1 MTTFNYTEDDLRL
14 PAGDNGLTSYALF
27 FQRML
32 YKEVIFPSSL
42 VAPLDTW
49 YGKQLYGVVD
59 QTQNSIIAAP
69 QNLTAIPTAVTP
81 NLVALNFMVE
91 AFEDFA
97 AHMRKGVVMGVLRA
111 DGTPLLRDMKAK
123 RAYIDPSNIYR
134 QFQQQVYSGFIKS
147 RKVEQLNQIRSFE
160 TYLPQML
167 NYLRL
172 VSQTVPVTKTGFM
185 VSGICSVVN
194 SGLTISI
201 DNGPADD
208 DAYKYQQFIDDPNF
222 SFYLRA
228 AKKFGLSVNKNMP
241 WMLTADLFSDAILKY
256 LNGYILPDGS
266 LVNETNFFETYY
278 QPTHFAD
285 VTILKT
291 FIINAY
297 KNFVEQ
303 KPLYEVEK
311 FSSTCNTTSI
321 NTKYRV
327 QLPPDAH
334 DLLTD
339 KQLLYL
345 YLDLRDNETGNSR
358 PPTSK
363 IKREIQSV
371 YSLRPDSSLTAVQ
384 NAAEYIN
391 LLYRDYIY
399 ERSYLMTADVF
410 TRLGLDN
417 QARSGNIS
425 TAGAVT
431 QQLY

>member
-1 MTTFNYTEDDLRL
+1 MTTFNYTEADLRL
-14 PAGDNGLTSYALF
+14 PTGDNGLTSYALF

-32 YKEVIFPSSL
+32 YKEAIFPSSL

-69 QNLTAIPTAVTP
+69 ENLTPIPTAVTP

-91 AFEDFA
+91 AFEAFV
-97 AHMRKGVVMGVLRA
+97 AHMRKGVVTGVLRPN
-111 DGTPLLRDMKAK
+111 GSPLLLDMKAS

-134 QFQQQVYSGFIKS
+134 QFQQQLYSGFGKS
-147 RKVEQLNQIRSFE
+147 RKVDQLNQIMSFE

-167 NYLRL
+167 SYLRL
-172 VSQTVPVTKTGFM
+172 VSKTVPVTKTGFM

-201 DNGPADD
+201 DNGQAGD
-208 DAYKYQQFIDDPNF
+208 DAYKYQQFINDPNF

-241 WMLTADLFSDAILKY
+241 WMLTADLFSDAILQY
-256 LNGYILPDGS
+256 LNSYILPDGS
-266 LVNETNFFETYY
+266 LVNETNFFDTYY
-278 QPTHFAD
+278 RPTHFAD
-285 VTILKT
+285 VEILKT

-297 KNFVEQ
+297 HNFVQ
-303 KPLYEVEK
+303 QNPLYEVEK
-311 FSSTCNTTSI
+311 HNNACNTATMEP
-321 NTKYRV
+321 KYRR
-327 QLPPDAH
+327 QLPANAH

-358 PPTSK
+358 PPTPK

-371 YSLRPDSSLTAVQ
+371 YSLRPDSSLTSAQ